1 MNPRTGFALFA
12 ITALVANM
20 TLSQSAVAD
29 QTYSLEKVA
38 SFDHQVTGVT
48 ANETG
53 RLFVNFPRWTEDS
66 EVSVAELLP
75 DGNLRSYP
83 DPRWNGWRN
92 AQQDTLSANDRWV
105 CVQSVVA
112 DKKGSLWVVDA
123 GAPAQAQ
130 VVPGGPKLV
139 KIDLA
144 SNTVAKVYPFG
155 LDVAPQGSYLND
167 VRLSPDGKFAYIT
180 DSGTSGAI
188 LVVNLETGK
197 ARRAL
202 DGAPS
207 TQVEKGLM
215 VKVDGKPLQ
224 RPDGRGVQ
232 FAADGIALSP
242 NGDTLYW
249 QAVKGKTLY
258 RIATQALQTAT
269 LADLSGKVEKVGD
282 NGPAD
287 GLLMDDAGTMYIS
300 SVEDHSIKV
309 RKDGQVSLLLQ
320 DKDMRW
326 PDTFTQGPD
335 GTVYVTDSRIPDMN
349 FYDPKQGPA
358 LKTSLYKIVLDD

>member
-1 MNPRTGFALFA
+1 MSPRSRFALVVL
-12 ITALVANM
+12 TALVANM
-20 TLSQSAVAD
+20 TLAQSAVAD
-29 QTYSLEKVA
+29 QTYSLKKVA

-48 ANETG
+48 GDETG

-75 DGNLRSYP
+75 NGDLKSYP
-83 DPRWNGWRN
+83 DSKWNSWRN
-92 AQQDTLSANDRWV
+92 ALQDTLSPNDRWV

-112 DKKGSLWVVDA
+112 DKKGSLWVIDA

-130 VVPGGPKLV
+130 VIANAPKLV
-139 KIDLA
+139 RIDLA

-188 LVVNLETGK
+188 VVLNVETGK

-207 TQVEKGLM
+207 TQLEKGVV
-215 VKVDGKPLQ
+215 VKADGKPLQ

-232 FAADGIALSP
+232 FSADGIALSP
-242 NGDTLYW
+242 DGDTLYW
-249 QAVKGKTLY
+249 QAVKGNTLY
-258 RIATQALQTAT
+258 RISTDALQTGP
-269 LADLSGKVEKVGD
+269 LAELSGKVEKVGE

-287 GLLMDDAGTMYIS
+287 GLLMDGAGTLYIS
-300 SVEDHSIKV
+300 SVEDHSIKI
-309 RKDGQVSLLLQ
+309 RKNGELSVLLQ

-335 GTVYVTDSRIPDMN
+335 GTIYVTDSRIPDMN
-349 FYDPKQGPA
+349 FYDVKQGPA
-358 LKTSLYKIVLDD
+358 LKTSLYKIVVKD

>member
-1 MNPRTGFALFA
+1 MNRGTGFALCA
-12 ITALVANM
+12 ITALLAN
-20 TLSQSAVAD
+20 LIPAQSAVAG
-29 QTYSLEKVA
+29 QTYVLKEVA

-75 DGNLRSYP
+75 NGDLKAYP
-83 DPRWNGWRN
+83 DPRWNAWRN
-92 AQQDTLSANDRWV
+92 AQQDSLTATDHWV

-112 DKKGSLWVVDA
+112 DKRGSLWVIDA

-130 VVPGGPKLV
+130 VVPGAPKLV

-180 DSGTSGAI
+180 DSGTSGA
-188 LVVNLETGK
+188 LVVVNLESGK

-207 TQVEKGLM
+207 TQFEKGLM

-258 RIATQALQTAT
+258 RMATDALQSAP
-269 LADLSGKVEKVGD
+269 LADLPGKVEKVGE

-287 GLLMDDAGTMYIS
+287 GLLIDNAGTMYIS
-300 SVEDHSIKV
+300 SVEDHAIKV
-309 RKDGQVSLLLQ
+309 RRGAEVSVLLE
-320 DKDMRW
+320 DKKMRW

-349 FYDPKQGPA
+349 FYNPKQGPA
-358 LKTSLYKIVLDD
+358 LKTSLYKIVVKD

>member
-1 MNPRTGFALFA
+1 MNPRSSFAVFA
-12 ITALVANM
+12 ISALVTSLGLAQTAL
-20 TLSQSAVAD
+20 AD
-29 QTYSLEKVA
+29 QTYSLKKVA

-48 ANETG
+48 ANESG

-75 DGNLRSYP
+75 NGDLRSFP
-83 DPRWNGWRN
+83 DAKWNGWRN
-92 AQQDTLSANDRWV
+92 ALQDTLGASDRWV

-112 DKKGSLWVVDA
+112 DKRGSLWVVDA

-130 VVPGGPKLV
+130 VIPGGPKLV
-139 KIDLA
+139 KIDLS
-144 SNTVAKVYPFG
+144 SNSVAKVYPFG

-180 DSGTSGAI
+180 DSGTRGAI
-188 LVVNLETGK
+188 VVLNLETGK

-202 DGAPS
+202 DGMPS
-207 TQVEKGLM
+207 TQFEKGVM
-215 VKVDGKPLQ
+215 VKADGKPLQ

-258 RIATQALQTAT
+258 RIPTAALQIAT
-269 LADLSGKVEKVGD
+269 LTDLTGMVEKVGE

-287 GLLMDDAGTMYIS
+287 GLLIDSAGTLYIS
-300 SVEDHSIKV
+300 SVEDHLIKV
-309 RKDGQVSLLLQ
+309 RRGGQLSVLLQ

-358 LKTSLYKIVLDD
+358 LKTSLYKIVVKD

>member
-1 MNPRTGFALFA
+1 MSPRSGSGFFAICALATSVLFA
-12 ITALVANM
+12 RSAL
-20 TLSQSAVAD
+20 AD
-29 QTYSLEKVA
+29 KTYSLEKVA
-38 SFDHQVTGVT
+38 SFDHQVTGIT

-66 EVSVAELLP
+66 ETSVAELLP
-75 DGNLRSYP
+75 NGDLKSYP
-83 DPRWNGWRN
+83 DAKWNSWRN
-92 AQQDTLSANDRWV
+92 ALQDTLSAKDRWI

-112 DKKGSLWVVDA
+112 DKKGSLWVIDA

-130 VVPGGPKLV
+130 LVPSGPKLV

-144 SNTVAKVYPFG
+144 SNTVATVYPFG

-188 LVVNLETGK
+188 LVLNLETGK

-207 TQVEKGLM
+207 TQFEKGLM

-258 RIATQALQTAT
+258 RISTHALQTAT
-269 LADLSGKVEKVGD
+269 LADLPAKVERVGD

-287 GLLMDDAGTMYIS
+287 GLLIDEAGTMYIS
-300 SVEDHSIKV
+300 SVEDHSIKI
-309 RKDGQVSLLLQ
+309 RDGSKVSVLLQ
-320 DKDMRW
+320 DKQMRW

-335 GTVYVTDSRIPDMN
+335 GTIYITDSRIPDMN
-349 FYDPKQGPA
+349 FYNTKQGPA
-358 LKTSLYKIVLDD
+358 LKTSLYKIVMKD